1 VKISISPI
9 NVMCVLWALNVLA
22 RPTTS
27 YLPMRGPRFR
37 STPSVNAPATPCTTA
52 DAIESW
58 KPKRVVI
65 QPPELQPQAASRIH
79 TTEPSI
85 TARIKKAER
94 RTRSMSA
101 PDMIDAVV
109 QENSRKARKKTR
121 LTWSWRFGPMPSLQG
136 AVRPQKPGNASGE
149 LWPSLGHPS
158 SMQP

>member
-1 VKISISPI
+1 MK
-9 NVMCVLWALNVLA
+9 
-22 RPTTS
+22 
-27 YLPMRGPRFR
+27 
-37 STPSVNAPATPCTTA
+37 APATPCTTP

-58 KPKRVVI
+58 KPNRVVS

-85 TARIKKAER
+85 TARSRKAER

-101 PDMIDAVV
+101 PDMIEAVV
-109 QENSRKARKKTR
+109 QEKRRKARKKTR

-136 AVRPQKPGNASGE
+136 AVRPQKPGKASGE
-149 LWPSLGHPS
+149 SWPFFGHPS